1 MKILETQRDPCH
13 QTCPSKY
20 LSIFQCQPAFSWK
33 IIAHNYTAYTQ
44 LYSSGHF
51 GNLDILTFLQFQTE
65 DCRVRSAYTRARQ
78 GLHLPGIKV

>member
-33 IIAHNYTAYTQ
+33 IIAHNYTAYSQ
-44 LYSSGHF
+44 LYSSGH
-51 GNLDILTFLQFQTE
+51 LDILTILLLTWGL
-65 DCRVRSAYTRARQ
+65 RTSYVHIPVPGVTSAVYQ
-78 GLHLPGIKV
+78 SVK